1 MSKNG
6 KLTSGKLAASI
17 GVSPDTIRHYE
28 RLGILPM
35 SARTEGGYRIFQAEA
50 LERVVAVQRALK
62 VGYTLAELAEIFRV
76 RDGGAAP
83 CKRAYG
89 LAEEKLK
96 KVRADMA
103 ALKETEKYLTRMLVD
118 WKKRMRRA
126 GPGQKAFLLSSL
138 ADRPDMHNNN
148 MIGRRTK

>member
-1 MSKNG
+1 MSTNS

-28 RLGILPM
+28 RLGILQV
-35 SARTEGGYRIFQAEA
+35 SIRTEGGYRIFQAEA

-62 VGYTLAELAEIFRV
+62 VGYTLVELAEIFRV

-103 ALKETEKYLTRMLVD
+103 ALKETEKYLAGMLLD
-118 WKKRMRRA
+118 WKKRMRKA

-138 ADRPDMHNNN
+138 EENPSVHNENQFR
-148 MIGRRTK
+148 RRTK

>member
-1 MSKNG
+1 MSTNS

-35 SARTEGGYRIFQAEA
+35 SVRTEGGFRIFQAEA

-103 ALKETEKYLTRMLVD
+103 ALKETEKYLARMLLD
-118 WKKRMRRA
+118 WKKRIRKA

-138 ADRPDMHNNN
+138 EENPSVHNENQFR
-148 MIGRRTK
+148 RRTK